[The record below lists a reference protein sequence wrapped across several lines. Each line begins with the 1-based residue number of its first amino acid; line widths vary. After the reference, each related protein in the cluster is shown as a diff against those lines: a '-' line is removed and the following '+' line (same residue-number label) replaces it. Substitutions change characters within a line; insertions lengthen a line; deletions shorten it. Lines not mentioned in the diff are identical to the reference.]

1 MPCGESVREE
11 RSEPILIVL
20 SGLPGTGKTT
30 LARELARKL
39 GAVHIRIDSI
49 EQALRDAGT
58 PSGSMNDAGYR
69 VGYSIAFDNL
79 RLGRRVIAD
88 SVNPLPVTRDAWLE
102 VAQRA
107 LARAVEIEITCSD
120 IGEHRRRVEERQEET
135 PGLKPPVWDEVVTRD
150 YRPWDR
156 KHLTFDT
163 AGQSP
168 GESAARLA
176 CSLSAELAR
185 NDESP
190 SGG

>member
-11 RSEPILIVL
+11 RSEAILIVL
-20 SGLPGTGKTT
+20 GGLPGTGKTT

-102 VAQRA
+102 VASERWCVRSKSRSP
-107 LARAVEIEITCSD
+107 ARISGNIEDAWKSARK
-120 IGEHRRRVEERQEET
+120 RR
-135 PGLKPPVWDEVVTRD
+135 PV
-150 YRPWDR
+150 
-156 KHLTFDT
+156 
-163 AGQSP
+163 
-168 GESAARLA
+168 
-176 CSLSAELAR
+176 
-185 NDESP
+185 
-190 SGG
+190 